1 MITISL
7 QEEIIATCK
16 EVADTS
22 EIVAVTL
29 YGSRACG
36 YAREDSDY
44 DLLLIL
50 DKYSEGVKYNYLTK
64 DQLQLAILTVD
75 QKILEL
81 DVEQGALGDFVSGRF
96 LTPLIP
102 ILNQDYIHKIEID
115 IKKRF
120 VEEDLKDL
128 VIEYGDLS
136 RVLIIHPEY
145 LVLARMEK
153 RARAYPPLRY
163 SYINMLRKDL
173 RKENMQII
181 LTGYFKAL
189 EDVQNSF
196 LIKFDGEKIILTNEF
211 VDKILSYNI
220 RDKVV
225 NFVNLRKSTLQSYF
239 THGKAGKVSLAIIAK
254 ELSSK
259 LKREFQIAFNKQE
272 IEDPRNYLF
281 LKTETGMI
289 SLNKQDSIIK
299 TLKKIKGNMAF
310 EVKPLTGALNEVHLV
325 TVKGEKLI
333 VKKFTDWFNFKW
345 FILNAAVYGTK
356 IFTLSGKARLS
367 NEYVT
372 NQLLFENGIPIP
384 EIVSISLEERLLVER
399 FIPGKLASEIVT
411 EAFNTDL
418 LKIEYKS
425 HAFEIGKLLA
435 KIHNLNITLGDCKP
449 ENFIFNEA
457 GKLYVLDLEQGER
470 FGDKKWDIAEFL
482 YFSGHF
488 GITLTGGFQQFVSEF
503 IKGYSTLGE
512 KQVLIKAAGFHYTRL
527 FLAWT
532 PLPILRGISKMLRN
546 SDTL

>member
-7 QEEIIATCK
+7 REKIISSCK
-16 EVADTS
+16 EVADLS
-22 EIVAVTL
+22 EITAITL
-29 YGSRACG
+29 YGSRVGG

-50 DKYSEGVKYNYLTK
+50 NEYSKGVKYNYITT

-75 QKILEL
+75 QKILEF
-81 DVEQGALGDFVSGRF
+81 DVAQGTLGDFVSGRF
-96 LTPLIP
+96 LTPLFP
-102 ILNQDYIHKIEID
+102 ILNQEYIHKIEIE

-120 VEEDLKDL
+120 TEEDLEDL

-173 RKENMQII
+173 RRENMRII
-181 LTGYFKAL
+181 LAGYFKAL
-189 EDVQNSF
+189 EYMQNSF
-196 LIKFDGEKIILTNEF
+196 LIKFDEEHIILTDEF
-211 VDKILSYNI
+211 VDKILSNKI
-220 RDKVV
+220 RNKVV
-225 NFVNLRKSTLQSYF
+225 NFLNLSRSTLQSYL
-239 THGKAGKVSLAIIAK
+239 THGKAGKVSLNIIAK

-259 LKREFQIAFNKQE
+259 LKREIQVAFNKQE
-272 IEDPRNYLF
+272 IEDPKNYLF
-281 LKTETGMI
+281 LKTKTGLT

-299 TLKKIKGNMAF
+299 TLKKIKGNMPF

-325 TVKGEKLI
+325 TVNGEKLV

-345 FILNAAVYGTK
+345 FILNAAVYGAK

-384 EIVSISLEERLLVER
+384 EITSISLEERLLVER

-411 EAFNTDL
+411 EAFNTEI
-418 LKIEYKS
+418 LKVEHKS
-425 HAFEIGKLLA
+425 NAFEIGKLLA

-449 ENFIFNEA
+449 ENFIINDA
-457 GKLYVLDLEQGER
+457 GKLYVIDLEQGER
-470 FGDKKWDIAEFL
+470 FGDKNWDIAEFL
-482 YFSGHF
+482 YYSGHF
-488 GITLTGGFQQFVSEF
+488 GTTLTGGFQQFVREF

-512 KQVLIKAAGFHYTRL
+512 KQVLIKAAGFHYTSI

-532 PLPILRGISKMLRN
+532 YLPIIRGISKMLRN
-546 SDTL
+546 S

>member
-1 MITISL
+1 LITVPL

-22 EIVAVTL
+22 EIVALTL

-36 YAREDSDY
+36 YARDDSDY
-44 DLLLIL
+44 DILLIL
-50 DKYSEGVKYNYLTK
+50 NEYSKGVKYNYLTN

-75 QKILEL
+75 QQILEL
-81 DVEQGALGDFVSGRF
+81 DVEQGTLGDFVSGRF

-102 ILNQDYIHKIEID
+102 ILNQDYIHKIEIET
-115 IKKRF
+115 KKRF
-120 VEEDLKDL
+120 AEEDLEDL

-136 RVLIIHPEY
+136 HVLIIHPEY

-173 RKENMQII
+173 RRENMRII
-181 LTGYFKAL
+181 LVGYFKAL
-189 EDVQNSF
+189 EYLQNSSI
-196 LIKFDGEKIILTNEF
+196 IKFDGENIILTNGF
-211 VDKILSYNI
+211 VDKILSYKI
-220 RDKVV
+220 RNKVV
-225 NFVNLRKSTLQSYF
+225 NFVNLSRSTFQSYL
-239 THGKAGKVSLAIIAK
+239 THGKAGKVSLEIIAK

-259 LKREFQIAFNKQE
+259 LKRELQIAFNKQE
-272 IEDPRNYLF
+272 IEDPKNYLF

-310 EVKPLTGALNEVHLV
+310 DVKPLSGALNDVHLV
-325 TVKGEKLI
+325 TVKGEKLV

-372 NQLLFENGIPIP
+372 NQLLFQNGIPIP

-399 FIPGKLASEIVT
+399 FIEGKSASEIVT
-411 EAFNTDL
+411 AAFSTEI
-418 LKIEYKS
+418 LKIEHKS
-425 HAFEIGKLLA
+425 YAFEIGKLLA

-449 ENFIFNEA
+449 ENFII
-457 GKLYVLDLEQGER
+457 GKDGRLYVLDLEQGER
-470 FGDKKWDIAEFL
+470 FGDKKWDVAEFL

-488 GITLTGGFQQFVSEF
+488 GLTLTGGFQQFVREF
-503 IKGYSTLGE
+503 IKGYSTVGE
-512 KQVLIKAAGFHYTRL
+512 KQVLIKAAGFHYTRI

-532 PLPILRGISKMLRN
+532 SLPIIRGISKMLRN
-546 SDTL
+546 P

>member
-1 MITISL
+1 MITVPL

-22 EIVAVTL
+22 EIVALTL

-36 YAREDSDY
+36 YARDDSDY
-44 DLLLIL
+44 DILLIL
-50 DKYSEGVKYNYLTK
+50 NEYSKGVKYNYLTN

-75 QKILEL
+75 QQILEL
-81 DVEQGALGDFVSGRF
+81 DVEQGTLGDFVSGRF

-102 ILNQDYIHKIEID
+102 ILNQDYIHKIEIET
-115 IKKRF
+115 KKRF
-120 VEEDLKDL
+120 AEEDLEDL

-173 RKENMQII
+173 RRENMRII
-181 LTGYFKAL
+181 LVGYFKAL
-189 EDVQNSF
+189 EYLQNSSI
-196 LIKFDGEKIILTNEF
+196 IKFDGENIILTNGF
-211 VDKILSYNI
+211 VDKILPYKI
-220 RDKVV
+220 RNKVV
-225 NFVNLRKSTLQSYF
+225 NFVNLSRSTFQSYL
-239 THGKAGKVSLAIIAK
+239 THGKAGKVSLEIIAK

-259 LKREFQIAFNKQE
+259 LKRELQIAFNKQE
-272 IEDPRNYLF
+272 IEDPKNYLF

-299 TLKKIKGNMAF
+299 TLKKIKGKMAF
-310 EVKPLTGALNEVHLV
+310 DVKSLTGALNDVHLV
-325 TVKGEKLI
+325 TVKGEKLV

-399 FIPGKLASEIVT
+399 FIEGKSASEIVT
-411 EAFNTDL
+411 AAFSTEI
-418 LKIEYKS
+418 LKIEHKS
-425 HAFEIGKLLA
+425 YAFEIGKLLA

-449 ENFIFNEA
+449 ENFII
-457 GKLYVLDLEQGER
+457 GKDGRLYVLDLEQGER
-470 FGDKKWDIAEFL
+470 FGDKKWDVAEFL

-488 GITLTGGFQQFVSEF
+488 GLTLTGGFQQFVREF
-503 IKGYSTLGE
+503 IKGYSTVGE
-512 KQVLIKAAGFHYTRL
+512 KQVLIKAAGFHYTRI

-532 PLPILRGISKMLRN
+532 SLPIIRGISKMLRN
-546 SDTL
+546 P

>member
-1 MITISL
+1 MITVPL
-7 QEEIIATCK
+7 QEEIIAICK
-16 EVADTS
+16 EVADTN
-22 EIVAVTL
+22 EIVAITL

-44 DLLLIL
+44 DVLLIL
-50 DKYSEGVKYNYLTK
+50 NEYSKGVRYNYLTT

-75 QKILEL
+75 QKILEF
-81 DVEQGALGDFVSGRF
+81 DVAKGTLGDFVSGRF
-96 LTPLIP
+96 LTPLFP

-120 VEEDLKDL
+120 TEEDLEDL

-173 RKENMQII
+173 RRKNMRII
-181 LTGYFKAL
+181 LDGYFKAL
-189 EDVQNSF
+189 EYMQNSF
-196 LIKFDGEKIILTNEF
+196 LIKFDEENIILTDEF
-211 VDKILSYNI
+211 VDKILSYKI
-220 RDKVV
+220 RNKVV
-225 NFVNLRKSTLQSYF
+225 NFVNLSRSTLQSYL
-239 THGKAGKVSLAIIAK
+239 THGKAGKVSLNIIAK

-259 LKREFQIAFNKQE
+259 LKREFQVAFNKQE
-272 IEDPRNYLF
+272 IEDPKNYLF
-281 LKTETGMI
+281 LKTETGLT

-299 TLKKIKGNMAF
+299 TLKKIKGNMPF

-325 TVKGEKLI
+325 TVNGEKLV

-345 FILNAAVYGTK
+345 FILNAPVYGTK

-372 NQLLFENGIPIP
+372 NQLLFKNGIPIP
-384 EIVSISLEERLLVER
+384 EITSISLEERLLVER
-399 FIPGKLASEIVT
+399 FIPGKLVSEIIT
-411 EAFNTDL
+411 EAFNTEI
-418 LKIEYKS
+418 LKIEHKS
-425 HAFEIGKLLA
+425 SAFEIGKLLA

-449 ENFIFNEA
+449 ENFIINDA
-457 GKLYVLDLEQGER
+457 GKLYVIDLEQGER

-482 YFSGHF
+482 YYSGHF
-488 GITLTGGFQQFVSEF
+488 GTTLTGGFKQFVREF

-512 KQVLIKAAGFHYTRL
+512 KQVLIKAAGFHYTSI

-532 PLPILRGISKMLRN
+532 HLPIIRGISKMLRN
-546 SDTL
+546 S